1 MNTRPLLLLATA
13 AALTALGCDDPP
25 PKKNPFEPPAKS
37 TNEPPKLTE
46 PPKPKGPPELEVKS
60 SEIKVGFDLVLF
72 DRPEGPTR
80 LTSALAEHEAHF
92 QGKQVAIAADRKA
105 KPAWLIALMKEL
117 EKLGATGYL
126 VKTESRT
133 EFPKELALDR
143 QAQHREAKSCA
154 VVTMVLDDR
163 ATAVWQ
169 VQGGAALKWPKGFAG
184 PDLSITGETLEKKG
198 AACKDSAV
206 LFFQGGEAIE
216 WGLIYD
222 LAASATKLEKHKYEK
237 LVLLEKVP
245 VAGRKV
251 EL

>member
-1 MNTRPLLLLATA
+1 MKTRSLLVLA
-13 AALTALGCDDPP
+13 AALHAFGCDDPP

-46 PPKPKGPPELEVKS
+46 PPKPKGPPELEVKT
-60 SEIKVGFDLVLF
+60 SEIRVGFDLVLF
-72 DRPEGPTR
+72 DRPEGPSR
-80 LTSALAEHEAHF
+80 LTTALAEHRSHLE
-92 QGKQVAIAADRKA
+92 GKQVTLAADRKA
-105 KPAWLIALMKEL
+105 KPAWVIALMKEL
-117 EKLGATGYL
+117 EKLGATGFL

-143 QAQHREAKSCA
+143 QATQREAKPCA
-154 VVTMVLDDR
+154 VVAMVLDDR

-184 PDLSITGETLEKKG
+184 PDLSMTAETLEKKG

-206 LFFQGGEAIE
+206 LFFQGGEKIE

-222 LAASATKLEKHKYEK
+222 LAASATKLQKHKFEK